1 VLVGGDLPNEG
12 TPSAIGMATGSSERE
27 AGSNPEIVA
36 RLRKEIAQDGPITV
50 ARFMERALY
59 EPGIGYYQTSV
70 RRPGRGGDFI
80 TSPEIHAFFG
90 FTLARQ
96 IADCWHRLDRP
107 NPFVVREYGPGIGGL
122 AYDILA
128 ALSVYDPEVRN
139 VIQYRLVDVNPHR
152 MRDAMAAMADV
163 GLAEI
168 VSVETPRQAAA
179 TPVTGVVLAN
189 EVADA
194 FPVHQVIVQSGV
206 LRERLVTWDEET
218 GWFGWGT
225 GDLSAPVA
233 RLDLPAYLHGEGIE
247 LADLPDG
254 SLLEVSPAAADW
266 IRDVSSGLARGY
278 ALIIDYGYPAA
289 ELYHGHRLG
298 GLLRGHFAHTVTDD
312 PFVEVGEQD
321 LTAHVDFSALIR
333 AVQSAGMQ
341 VAGLT
346 TQGDF
351 LAALGM
357 GDFLVDMQQQP
368 DVSLTAYYETQAAVM
383 RLIDPGGLGRFR
395 VLGLAKNADAEP
407 PLRGF
412 APPELPPSL
421 RP

>member
-1 VLVGGDLPNEG
+1 MEGDLPSDG
-12 TPSAIGMATGSSERE
+12 TRSAIGPAIESGENG
-27 AGSNPEIVA
+27 AGSNPEIVN
-36 RLRKEIAQDGPITV
+36 RLRQEIAQNGPITV

-59 EPGIGYYQTSV
+59 EPGIGYYQTPE

-96 IADCWHRLDRP
+96 IADCWRRLERP

-128 ALSVYDPEVRN
+128 ALSVYDLEVRN
-139 VIQYRLVDVNPHR
+139 AIQYHLVDVNPHR
-152 MRDAMAAMADV
+152 MHDALEAMVEV

-168 VSVETPRQAAA
+168 VSVETPQQAAEN
-179 TPVTGVVLAN
+179 PVTGVVLAN

-194 FPVHQVIVQSGV
+194 FPVHQVIVQSGI
-206 LRERLVTWDEET
+206 LRERFVTLDEET
-218 GWFGWGT
+218 GWFGWVT
-225 GDLSAPVA
+225 GDLSEPVA
-233 RLDLPAYLHGEGIE
+233 ELDLPTYLPGEGVI

-254 SLLEVSPAAADW
+254 SLLEVSPATAGW
-266 IRDVSSGLARGY
+266 VRDVASGLERGY

-289 ELYHGHRLG
+289 ELYRSHRLG
-298 GLLRGHFAHTVTDD
+298 GLLRGYFAHTVTDD
-312 PFVEVGEQD
+312 PFVEIGEQD

-333 AVQSAGMQ
+333 EAQASGMH

-346 TQGDF
+346 MQGDF

-357 GDFLVDMQQQP
+357 GDFLVEMQQQP

-383 RLIDPGGLGRFR
+383 RLFDPGGLGRFR
-395 VLGLAKNADAEP
+395 VLALAKDAATDP

-412 APPELPPSL
+412 APPELPASL
-421 RP
+421 RL